1 MDASSS
7 SPKRRKLGNNQSSP
21 PSTPPPQSI
30 RIKQED
36 AEPPLPQRRVVTS
49 GSRRYLIPNDCEKGQ
64 LNFKHN
70 RQMWSK
76 READILRRRGCKPVR
91 MFIRE
96 DGMVIDWESSVPVWS
111 DTLQPAGTDLASV
124 IQRAHAA
131 NDQSKSSSKK
141 GASPNSQSGKP
152 ISPAVT
158 PPSRKQLPQP
168 PRPPPSGARVTDVS
182 TSSAQ
187 NVSLPSPTSSIHG
200 HQRPTEDPVNRSPHS
215 VSDSGHGNESAPC
228 HLGSEVAMASTE
240 TSLAPRQAQKSAEAE
255 SLPDTEVDELHAAAI
270 EFLTQ

>member
-1 MDASSS
+1 VQARSHVYKVCSNSVD
-7 SPKRRKLGNNQSSP
+7 L
-21 PSTPPPQSI
+21 I
-30 RIKQED
+30 
-36 AEPPLPQRRVVTS
+36 
-49 GSRRYLIPNDCEKGQ
+49 SRHLKITFQ
-64 LNFKHN
+64 
-70 RQMWSK
+70 
-76 READILRRRGCKPVR
+76 
-91 MFIRE
+91 RE
-96 DGMVIDWESSVPVWS
+96 DGMVIDWYVCSVSHNLYMSWSFYSRESSVPVWS

-200 HQRPTEDPVNRSPHS
+200 HERPTEDPVNRSPHS

-240 TSLAPRQAQKSAEAE
+240 TSLTPRQAQKSAEVE

>member
-1 MDASSS
+1 
-7 SPKRRKLGNNQSSP
+7 
-21 PSTPPPQSI
+21 
-30 RIKQED
+30 
-36 AEPPLPQRRVVTS
+36 
-49 GSRRYLIPNDCEKGQ
+49 
-64 LNFKHN
+64 
-70 RQMWSK
+70 
-76 READILRRRGCKPVR
+76 
-91 MFIRE
+91 
-96 DGMVIDWESSVPVWS
+96 MVIDWESSVPVWS

-200 HQRPTEDPVNRSPHS
+200 HERPTEDPVNRSPHS
-215 VSDSGHGNESAPC
+215 VSDSGHGNESAPW

-270 EFLTQ
+270 EFLTQSLMKIAQILQALTHATHSFRAACTSSRQQLHRPPQNRTLSLRNLQAEIP